1 MKTKRAVLLL
11 LAIVLVAAACSPAPS
26 TSANPDAAVATPL
39 AGTPGT
45 YQTLSVDE
53 LANILANQP
62 DAYTILNV
70 HIPYA
75 GEIAGTDANVP
86 YIDLDALM
94 AALPDKNAPVIL
106 YCRSGNMSEQAA
118 HDLLAQ
124 GYTQVWD
131 VSGGMAAWQ
140 ASGRDLIDTQ

>member
-11 LAIVLVAAACSPAPS
+11 IAFVFVAGACSPAQS
-26 TSANPDAAVATPL
+26 TSDNSDTAAVDPP
-39 AGTPGT
+39 AGTPGA

-53 LANILANQP
+53 LADILANQP
-62 DAYTILNV
+62 HAYTILNV

-75 GEIAGTDANVP
+75 GEIAGTDANAP
-86 YIDLDALM
+86 YYDLDALM

>member
-1 MKTKRAVLLL
+1 MNLKFVSLLL
-11 LAIVLVAAACSPAPS
+11 LALVFVAAACSPTPS
-26 TSANPDAAVATPL
+26 TGGNADSAAVTSL

-53 LANILANQP
+53 LADILASQP
-62 DAYTILNV
+62 DTYTILNV

-86 YIDLDALM
+86 YNDLEALV
-94 AALPDKNAPVIL
+94 AALPDKDAPVIL